1 MEIIAGYPKI
11 NLTLKERFLL
21 QCDLSSLYLTIN
33 LKATNLMNTSRKL
46 FSTILVLLF
55 LTASGFTI
63 LNNSTTANAT
73 QWEIDKAHS
82 NISFEVT
89 HFFTAVSGKFN
100 DYTSEVYF
108 DPENLDESS
117 ISVDIKVNSID
128 TDNEKRDGHLQ
139 SDDFFNAAQYPS
151 ITFDSNEIIAK
162 GDNDFVAKGTLTIK
176 DTSTDFEIPFTLL
189 GVQDHPMREHT
200 KVAGMESLFTLDR
213 TDYGVGVDDWAATTV
228 VGDEVSVKLALELN
242 ASN

>member
-1 MEIIAGYPKI
+1 
-11 NLTLKERFLL
+11 
-21 QCDLSSLYLTIN
+21 
-33 LKATNLMNTSRKL
+33 MNTYKKL
-46 FSTILVLLF
+46 FSTILVFLF
-55 LTASGFTI
+55 IITASGFTI
-63 LNNSTTANAT
+63 LNDSTAVNAT
-73 QWEIDKAHS
+73 EWKIDKAHS

-89 HFFTAVSGKFN
+89 HFFTAVPGKFN
-100 DYTSEVYF
+100 DYSSEIYF

-139 SDDFFNAAQYPS
+139 SDDFFNAAEYPS
-151 ITFDSNEIIAK
+151 ITFESNEIISK
-162 GDNDFVAKGTLTIK
+162 GDNNFVAKGTLTIK
-176 DTSTDFEIPFTLL
+176 ETSADFEIPFTLL
-189 GVQDHPMREHT
+189 GVQDHPMQENT
-200 KVAGMESLFTLDR
+200 MVAGMESLFTLDR